1 MKIKFQDIPQWLENS
16 ELYRNFSENENKKI
30 EIPDDSYKKSDK
42 IKNMD
47 DFKLVF
53 NTCKYWN
60 LDEYPNSFYKWA
72 LKNKNEALRIMY
84 QEPED
89 LKTNDLIE
97 KLTLSYKMKY
107 KLIPFIDL
115 NYTNK
120 IFVIIKF
127 SEKNY
132 FTLKVVNKYKNDI
145 NVKFLKSLIETEK
158 LENIS
163 IRSTQLK
170 KLYTNISGES
180 LPNQIIFKLELT
192 KFNIFD
198 IQKKLK
204 ECFEEIDDIFQ
215 SETKFLEYEEV
226 YEQYKEFTN

>member
-16 ELYRNFSENENKKI
+16 KLYRNFSENENKKI
-30 EIPDDSYKKSDK
+30 EIPDDCYKKSDK
-42 IKNMD
+42 IKNID

-60 LDEYPNSFYKWA
+60 LDEYPNSFYKWG
-72 LKNKNEALRIMY
+72 LKNKNEILRFFY
-84 QEPED
+84 SE
-89 LKTNDLIE
+89 TNNSDDLIE
-97 KLTLSYKMKY
+97 KLTNSYKMKY
-107 KLIPFIDL
+107 KLIPFIDF
-115 NYTNK
+115 NYTKK

-132 FTLKVVNKYKNDI
+132 FTLKVANKYKNDI
-145 NVKFLKSLIETEK
+145 NVKFLKSLIETDK
-158 LENIS
+158 LENVS

-170 KLYTNISGES
+170 KLYTNMSGES

-204 ECFEEIDDIFQ
+204 ECFEEIDDIFE
-215 SETKFLEYEEV
+215 SEIHFLEYEEV
-226 YEQYKEFTN
+226 YEKYKEFTN